1 MIRILEILDNIEG
14 DCAFSWDGAIL
25 HCTAWESEAEAQA
38 ASNWSRHYTQRT
50 GIRKGGRKEALR
62 ILENLR
68 NAIHDTYL
76 RHILGLST
84 SGKFDIRFDA
94 DLYHV
99 ADTPPLRNRAS
110 VAASPEMPART
121 TGRVLLNFFLSSRM
135 RIAAGCAILIALGTI
150 GAFVL
155 RSASRNASISPE
167 TQKLMAAELL
177 PGLPLLGK
185 KFSEIADENR
195 SIVVAGA
202 KLRTATPFASADI
215 FFDTFRPLDHTE
227 QLIVFHTSVGSNAGF
242 PNQKKAV
249 LLRNLYRKNLAY
261 VLRMNGGQLI
271 NFAYD
276 YLRNQGN
283 KKNLIEYLIALA
295 KENPHTAL
303 SREALLILANVI
315 EIQQRL
321 SELLFFTDVIS
332 ETCNKTDSHTDE
344 QAVLVCHNFKKYHH
358 WRKMTKTEL
367 REKFNQLH
375 EQILSLAATNIG
387 DSYRLNDARFTL
399 AATLMQRAETPEEW
413 VRGYRHMNS
422 IVPNSG
428 DFLLRQPYLK
438 LKKLFAEK
446 PQLRIDT
453 EAEAR
458 EERILREKEAEV
470 DNLRTR
476 LANRKTYLTQ
486 LKELIGIAWNEY
498 YSKLMA
504 ELDDRAKT
512 QINNTKPPTVPPK

>member
-1 MIRILEILDNIEG
+1 
-14 DCAFSWDGAIL
+14 
-25 HCTAWESEAEAQA
+25 
-38 ASNWSRHYTQRT
+38 
-50 GIRKGGRKEALR
+50 
-62 ILENLR
+62 
-68 NAIHDTYL
+68 
-76 RHILGLST
+76 
-84 SGKFDIRFDA
+84 
-94 DLYHV
+94 
-99 ADTPPLRNRAS
+99 
-110 VAASPEMPART
+110 
-121 TGRVLLNFFLSSRM
+121 
-135 RIAAGCAILIALGTI
+135 
-150 GAFVL
+150 
-155 RSASRNASISPE
+155 
-167 TQKLMAAELL
+167 
-177 PGLPLLGK
+177 
-185 KFSEIADENR
+185 
-195 SIVVAGA
+195 
-202 KLRTATPFASADI
+202 
-215 FFDTFRPLDHTE
+215 
-227 QLIVFHTSVGSNAGF
+227 
-242 PNQKKAV
+242 
-249 LLRNLYRKNLAY
+249 
-261 VLRMNGGQLI
+261 MNGGQLI